1 MTCRSMLTR
10 VFAAVVANTLS
21 ARATRDRRRTRMG
34 EQVNTRRRTVIAGDH
49 DVHLAFKM
57 AKNSVRGAL
66 MSNPHGDEVSVIG
79 PEMRESGA

>member
-1 MTCRSMLTR
+1 
-10 VFAAVVANTLS
+10 
-21 ARATRDRRRTRMG
+21 MG